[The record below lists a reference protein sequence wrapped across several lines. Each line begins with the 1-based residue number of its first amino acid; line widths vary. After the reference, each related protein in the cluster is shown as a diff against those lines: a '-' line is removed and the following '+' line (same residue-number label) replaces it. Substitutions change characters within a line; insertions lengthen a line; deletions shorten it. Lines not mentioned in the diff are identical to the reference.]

1 MKLFHKSHDGGK
13 NSGVTG
19 YWLIEWKAG
28 FSIVVLRFSKGT
40 REAFHS
46 HAFNALTWWLK
57 GSVTEAFPNTA
68 ETIKWRP
75 SIFPK
80 FTPKHNIHKIIAD
93 DVSWAISF
101 RGPWDRTW
109 QEQENGIQTT
119 LTMVGWWSIK
129 GLCKPASSG
138 LRWVSSPARRRVGCS

>member
-19 YWLIEWKAG
+19 YWLIEWKSG

-57 GSVTEAFPNTA
+57 GSVT
-68 ETIKWRP
+68 
-75 SIFPK
+75 
-80 FTPKHNIHKIIAD
+80 
-93 DVSWAISF
+93 
-101 RGPWDRTW
+101 
-109 QEQENGIQTT
+109 
-119 LTMVGWWSIK
+119 
-129 GLCKPASSG
+129 
-138 LRWVSSPARRRVGCS
+138 

>member
-19 YWLIEWKAG
+19 YWLIEWKSG

-57 GSVTEAFPNTA
+57 GSVTEAFPDTA

-109 QEQENGIQTT
+109 KEQENGIQTT
-119 LTMVGWWSIK
+119 LTHGRLVVDQRA
-129 GLCKPASSG
+129 L
-138 LRWVSSPARRRVGCS
+138 